1 MRPATTPRELPRR
14 SVPERL
20 FSTRVEMTRR
30 VPGVTGWI
38 GLRLNGHGDRGS
50 CGRSPAPQGA
60 ICPGGGWAR
69 GGSGWHHAPH
79 RTQPWGVR
87 RRNSTRVEMRR
98 RMVRTG
104 QGAAPG
110 GRWMVRRASLPH
122 GRHPVWQRLSAD
134 NRGFRVARNGA
145 TRSPARQR
153 GHALGSFR
161 GETLGRCV
169 AHAGSGSLGDVNPGW
184 HPPVWVW
191 VAVWVRR
198 HPSDSCRD
206 VRAGEADGPDQR
218 T

>member
-38 GLRLNGHGDRGS
+38 GLRLKGHGDRGS
-50 CGRSPAPQGA
+50 CGRSSVSQG
-60 ICPGGGWAR
+60 R
-69 GGSGWHHAPH
+69 NLSGWRMGTRRIWVASRSAAHAAL
-79 RTQPWGVR
+79 GVR
-87 RRNSTRVEMRR
+87 RRSSTRVELRR

-122 GRHPVWQRLSAD
+122 GRHSDWLGLSAD
-134 NRGFRVARNGA
+134 NRGFRVSRIGA
-145 TRSPARQR
+145 TRSPARRR

-161 GETLGRCV
+161 GETLRRCV

-198 HPSDSCRD
+198 PPSDSGRD